1 MAQKNA
7 NSRPE
12 MVWLVLDITN
22 MSKFAIDTFDI
33 VIDKSTIDCLFCRED
48 YTVKVAQMLMDTQR
62 ILKTGG
68 HYFGVSIGS
77 PKNRASHFVK
87 KYLSWD
93 RKEFILC
100 DESQVSETETH

>member
-7 NSRPE
+7 DSRPE

-48 YTVKVAQMLMDTQR
+48 YTVKVA
-62 ILKTGG
+62 
-68 HYFGVSIGS
+68 
-77 PKNRASHFVK
+77 
-87 KYLSWD
+87 
-93 RKEFILC
+93 
-100 DESQVSETETH
+100 